1 MHTANG
7 RKEAKAC
14 NVVLFEKRVGL
25 SDEGI
30 RSPGSTARSKHVKL
44 FRILVKKCYL
54 GFRICKLF
62 SNTSNQ

>member
-30 RSPGSTARSKHVKL
+30 RSPGGLQRVQSMLNSSE
-44 FRILVKKCYL
+44 F
-54 GFRICKLF
+54 
-62 SNTSNQ
+62 